1 MSDDHPFATQD
12 DREFV
17 TLRDGS
23 RHEKSRTVR
32 MRNPQTG
39 VMEKFT
45 HENEQIPD
53 TECDNVFHL
62 HGTRLL
68 TTKADTYI
76 TKKKGKTLCK
86 ECFDQNERNIQLQ
99 RWFYPFFSNRDIY

>member
-17 TLRDGS
+17 TLKDGS

-32 MRNPQTG
+32 RPNPQTG

-45 HENEQIPD
+45 DENEQIPD
-53 TECDNVFHL
+53 TECDNEFHL
-62 HGTRLL
+62 HGPRPL
-68 TTKADTYI
+68 TTRVDAYI
-76 TKKKGKTLCK
+76 TKKEGKTFCK
-86 ECFDQNERNIQLQ
+86 ECFDQNERNIWLQ
-99 RWFYPFFSNRDIY
+99 RWFSPLFSNREIY